1 MENAIAVNNQF
12 TNAVV
17 SPAATEG
24 VTPSIDIRGMNAN
37 VLTEDTSTFNEVFEI
52 EGEEKPAQ
60 APQPNQP
67 TQAEQ
72 DKAVRVQAILDKVKL
87 EKSKANTGLVQY
99 ERKLSVEAATV
110 DSTAIAPKERKEYVA
125 AFKAGVEKTAR
136 STLEMCRVV
145 YEAEQ
150 SLDKFQ
156 FKTFCEEV
164 GLKDYSSTVRKFS
177 AIGRVY
183 PRFIQYVDQLPASW
197 TNIYLITQIPADAFE
212 ECVGKGYALNKLSG
226 AKLDELVKS
235 TKDINKIEEPLSFDS
250 KNSGYVFAK
259 LLFTKKP
266 DDTDWRAMEK
276 ALAEISARLPI
287 KFVINKEAAEFVKAR
302 RDQRYEQIKQKS
314 RGIDLKP
321 DLWDLGAEANA
332 AYKVAERTATQT
344 EKAVITV

>member
-1 MENAIAVNNQF
+1 MENAIAVNNQS

-17 SPAATEG
+17 SPAATEV

-37 VLTEDTSTFNEVFEI
+37 VLTEDTSTFDEVFEV

-60 APQPNQP
+60 AAQHNQP

-212 ECVGKGYALNKLSG
+212 ECLTKGYALNKLTGS
-226 AKLDELVKS
+226 KLDELVKS

>member
-1 MENAIAVNNQF
+1 MENLIET
-12 TNAVV
+12 TNPVT
-17 SPAATEG
+17 TESSI
-24 VTPSIDIRGMNAN
+24 PSVDIRGMNAN
-37 VLTEDTSTFNEVFEI
+37 VITEDSSTFDEVFII
-52 EGEEKPAQ
+52 EGEEQSQQKTEPESKP
-60 APQPNQP
+60 
-67 TQAEQ
+67 EV
-72 DKAVRVQAILDKVKL
+72 DKAERAQQILEMVKAK
-87 EKSKANTGLVQY
+87 KSNADLVKY
-99 ERKLSVEAATV
+99 ERKVSVEVATTDAYPIV
-110 DSTAIAPKERKEYVA
+110 AKERKEYVA

-212 ECVGKGYALNKLSG
+212 ECIKKGYLLNKLTGS
-226 AKLDELVKS
+226 KLDELVKS
-235 TKDINKIEEPLSFDS
+235 TKDINKIEKPLSFDN

-287 KFVINKEAAEFVKAR
+287 KFVISKEAGEIIKAR
-302 RDQRYEQIKQKS
+302 REQRYEKIKQSGKNV
-314 RGIDLKP
+314 DLKP

-332 AYKVAERTATQT
+332 VYKVVDRTANESQRT
-344 EKAVITV
+344 VITV

>member
-1 MENAIAVNNQF
+1 MENAIEVTNQAVNPSASQL
-12 TNAVV
+12 T
-17 SPAATEG
+17 
-24 VTPSIDIRGMNAN
+24 TPSVDIRNMNAN
-37 VLTEDTSTFNEVFEI
+37 VITEDSSTFDEVFEV
-52 EGEEKPAQ
+52 EGEVKPSSKPVASSEL
-60 APQPNQP
+60 N
-67 TQAEQ
+67 ESDK
-72 DKAVRVQAILDKVKL
+72 DKAQRMQASLDKAKAA
-87 EKSKANTGLVQY
+87 KSASTSLVQY
-99 ERKLSVEAATV
+99 ERKLSVEAATS
-110 DSTAIAPKERKEYVA
+110 DTTAIIPKERKEYVV

-212 ECVGKGYALNKLSG
+212 ECLTKGYALNKLTG

-235 TKDINKIEEPLSFDS
+235 TKDINKIEDPLSFDS

-314 RGIDLKP
+314 KGIDLKP

-332 AYKVAERTATQT
+332 AYKVAERTVNPAQGT
-344 EKAVITV
+344 VITV

>member
-1 MENAIAVNNQF
+1 MENVIQVNHQS
-12 TNAVV
+12 TNAV
-17 SPAATEG
+17 ATEAAM
-24 VTPSIDIRGMNAN
+24 PSVDIRGMNAN
-37 VLTEDTSTFNEVFEI
+37 VITGNSSTFDEVFEV
-52 EGEEKPAQ
+52 EGEEQSLPVSSPESKAE
-60 APQPNQP
+60 PQES
-67 TQAEQ
+67 AE
-72 DKAVRVQAILDKVKL
+72 DKARKIQVAFDKAKTLEAI
-87 EKSKANTGLVQY
+87 ANPGVIY
-99 ERKLSVEAATV
+99 ERKLSVEAATA
-110 DSTAIAPKERKEYVA
+110 DTTAIVPKERKEYVA

-145 YEAEQ
+145 FEAEQ

-212 ECVGKGYALNKLSG
+212 ECLTKGYALNKLTGS
-226 AKLDELVKS
+226 KLDGLVKS
-235 TKDINKIEEPLSFDS
+235 TKDVNKIEEPLSFDS

-287 KFVINKEAAEFVKAR
+287 KFVINKEAGEFVKAR
-302 RDQRYEQIKQKS
+302 REQRYEQIKQSSKNV
-314 RGIDLKP
+314 DLKP

-332 AYKVAERTATQT
+332 VYKVAERTATQT

>member
-1 MENAIAVNNQF
+1 MENVIQSNNQL
-12 TNAVV
+12 TNAVATD
-17 SPAATEG
+17 AAI
-24 VTPSIDIRGMNAN
+24 PSVDIRGINAN
-37 VLTEDTSTFNEVFEI
+37 VLTEDSSTFDEIFEV
-52 EGEEKPAQ
+52 EGEEKSSPASSAESKSEPQESAEDKERKMQ
-60 APQPNQP
+60 A
-67 TQAEQ
+67 AL
-72 DKAVRVQAILDKVKL
+72 DKARLI
-87 EKSKANTGLVQY
+87 KAAANPGPMY
-99 ERKLSVEAATV
+99 ERKLSVEAVTA
-110 DSTAIAPKERKEYVA
+110 DATAIVPKERKEYVA

-156 FKTFCEEV
+156 FKSFCEEV

-212 ECVGKGYALNKLSG
+212 ECLTKGYALNKLTGS
-226 AKLDELVKS
+226 KLDELVKS
-235 TKDINKIEEPLSFDS
+235 TKDVNKIEEPLSFDN

-287 KFVINKEAAEFVKAR
+287 KFVINKEAGEFVQAR
-302 RDQRYEQIKQKS
+302 REQRYEQIKLK
-314 RGIDLKP
+314 GKNVDLKP

-332 AYKVAERTATQT
+332 VYKVTERKATQP

>member
-1 MENAIAVNNQF
+1 MENAIEVTNQAVNP
-12 TNAVV
+12 
-17 SPAATEG
+17 SAAQST
-24 VTPSIDIRGMNAN
+24 TPSVNIRNMNAN
-37 VLTEDTSTFNEVFEI
+37 VITEDSSTFDEVFEV
-52 EGEEKPAQ
+52 EGEVKPSSKPV
-60 APQPNQP
+60 APSEPK
-67 TQAEQ
+67 ESDK
-72 DKAVRVQAILDKVKL
+72 DKAQRMQASLDKAKAS
-87 EKSKANTGLVQY
+87 KSAGISLVQY
-99 ERKLSVEAATV
+99 ERKLSLEAATS
-110 DSTAIAPKERKEYVA
+110 DTTAIIPKERKEYVV

-212 ECVGKGYALNKLSG
+212 ECLTKGYALNKLTG

-235 TKDINKIEEPLSFDS
+235 TKDINKIEDPLSFDS

-314 RGIDLKP
+314 KGIDLKP

-332 AYKVAERTATQT
+332 AYKVAERTVNPAQGT
-344 EKAVITV
+344 VITV

>member
-1 MENAIAVNNQF
+1 MENVIQANHRSI
-12 TNAVV
+12 NAVV
-17 SPAATEG
+17 TE
-24 VTPSIDIRGMNAN
+24 TAMPSVDIRGMNAN
-37 VLTEDTSTFNEVFEI
+37 VITENSSTFDEVFEV
-52 EGEEKPAQ
+52 EDEEKSPSASSTESKSE
-60 APQPNQP
+60 PK
-67 TQAEQ
+67 ESDE
-72 DKAVRVQAILDKVKL
+72 DKARKMQAALDKAKL
-87 EKSKANTGLVQY
+87 SKANANAGLVQY
-99 ERKLSVEAATV
+99 ERKLSVEAATA
-110 DSTAIAPKERKEYVA
+110 DTAAIVPKERKEYVA

-212 ECVGKGYALNKLSG
+212 ECLTKGYALNKLTGS
-226 AKLDELVKS
+226 KLDELVKS

-287 KFVINKEAAEFVKAR
+287 KFVINKEAGEFVKAR
-302 RDQRYEQIKQKS
+302 REQRYEQIKQSSKNV
-314 RGIDLKP
+314 DLKP

-332 AYKVAERTATQT
+332 AYKITERVATQT

>member
-1 MENAIAVNNQF
+1 MENVIEATNQ
-12 TNAVV
+12 VV
-17 SPAATEG
+17 TES
-24 VTPSIDIRGMNAN
+24 TIPSIDIRSLNAN
-37 VLTEDTSTFNEVFEI
+37 VITEDSSAFDELFEV
-52 EGEEKPAQ
+52 EGEEKSGAESK
-60 APQPNQP
+60 PN
-67 TQAEQ
+67 ELGK
-72 DKAVRVQAILDKVKL
+72 DKADRVQAILDKAISVK
-87 EKSKANTGLVQY
+87 SSANMSPVQY
-99 ERKLSVEAATV
+99 ERKLSLEAATE
-110 DSTAIAPKERKEYVA
+110 DESAIVPKERKEYVS

-197 TNIYLITQIPADAFE
+197 TNIYLITQIPADVFE
-212 ECVGKGYALNKLSG
+212 ECLAKGYALNKLTG
-226 AKLDELVKS
+226 TKLDELIKS
-235 TKDINKIEEPLSFDS
+235 TKDINNIEQPLSFDS
-250 KNSGYVFAK
+250 KNSGHVFAK

-287 KFVINKEAAEFVKAR
+287 KFVINKQAKEFVQAR
-302 RDQRYEQIKQKS
+302 REQRYEQIKQKS
-314 RGIDLKP
+314 KGIDLKP

-332 AYKVAERTATQT
+332 VYKVAEHLVNPT
-344 EKAVITV
+344 EKTVITV

>member
-1 MENAIAVNNQF
+1 MENAIAVNNQS

-17 SPAATEG
+17 SPAATEV

-37 VLTEDTSTFNEVFEI
+37 VLTEDTSTFDEVFEV

-60 APQPNQP
+60 ATQPNQP

-72 DKAVRVQAILDKVKL
+72 DKAIRVQAILDKVKL

-212 ECVGKGYALNKLSG
+212 ECLTKGYALNKLTGS
-226 AKLDELVKS
+226 KLDELVKS

>member
-1 MENAIAVNNQF
+1 MENTIEV
-12 TNAVV
+12 TNLVT
-17 SPAATEG
+17 TESSI
-24 VTPSIDIRGMNAN
+24 PSVDIRGMNAN
-37 VLTEDTSTFNEVFEI
+37 VVTEDSSTFDEVFII
-52 EGEEKPAQ
+52 EGEKQSQQNTEAQPKPEA
-60 APQPNQP
+60 
-67 TQAEQ
+67 
-72 DKAVRVQAILDKVKL
+72 DKAERMQAILDKA
-87 EKSKANTGLVQY
+87 KAAKTNAGLVKY
-99 ERKLSVEAATV
+99 ERKVSVEVATV
-110 DSTAIAPKERKEYVA
+110 DTYPIVAKERKEYVA

-145 YEAEQ
+145 YEAER

-183 PRFIQYVDQLPASW
+183 PRFIQYVDQLPSSW

-212 ECVGKGYALNKLSG
+212 ECIKKGYLLNKLSG
-226 AKLDELVKS
+226 SKLDELVKS
-235 TKDINKIEEPLSFDS
+235 TKDINKIEKPLSFDN

-287 KFVINKEAAEFVKAR
+287 KFVISKEAGEIIKAR
-302 RDQRYEQIKQKS
+302 REQRYEQIKQSGKNV
-314 RGIDLKP
+314 DLKP

-332 AYKVAERTATQT
+332 VYKTVDITANQDS
-344 EKAVITV
+344 KVITV